1 MDKLSEYIPIIIILF
16 SVVFSIIGK
25 KKKQGSAT
33 QETTLPGKKAE
44 RGVDKREVDRTVSSQ
59 NRRIV
64 SEKTKKP
71 VFIGSGISNI
81 KESISPFSS
90 EIVNLEIKDE
100 IEDSFISFEDEDD
113 VKRAVIYAE
122 ILGKKEY

>member
-16 SVVFSIIGK
+16 SVVFSLIGK
-25 KKKQGSAT
+25 KMKQGDVT
-33 QETTLPGKKAE
+33 QKTTLPGKKAE
-44 RGVDKREVDRTVSSQ
+44 EVVDKREVSRTVGDQ
-59 NRRIV
+59 NRKNI

-71 VFIGSGISNI
+71 VFVGSGISNV
-81 KESISPFSS
+81 KESTSSFSS
-90 EIVNLEIKDE
+90 EIVNLEIQDE
-100 IEDSFISFEDEDD
+100 TGDSFISFEDEED